1 MFIFLRFQILFV
13 QITRALQAGKYG
25 KQTKNSQNRVH
36 NHETEYHKWE
46 NNFVFTCIIN
56 NFISITVT
64 IYIKTNIL
72 NTYLKF
78 PCIIINI
85 VSINMETNK
94 CIILLQLWL
103 KVKLFFAVA
112 MTNMLNMNIST
123 FSSAPT
129 TFTKNGPYQLYLN
142 TECCISAALD
152 PACTVY

>member
-1 MFIFLRFQILFV
+1 MICAQVHTQCHKSYVRVICISKGMQKSLGC
-13 QITRALQAGKYG
+13 ALYVRCALSVGKYG

-129 TFTKNGPYQLYLN
+129 TFTKNGPY
-142 TECCISAALD
+142 
-152 PACTVY
+152 